1 MKKKTMIAR
10 GCFIAVRVRLIL
22 FYSTMTFGT
31 EISGANG
38 KQCYIV
44 YFMELVI
51 HKCRYVVRYILFVCN
66 TLKSIFI
73 TYMCSFYI

>member
-51 HKCRYVVRYILFVCN
+51 HKCRVILQS
-66 TLKSIFI
+66 TK
-73 TYMCSFYI
+73 